1 LKREPANRQSYT
13 MENTFRFILI
23 AFIAAILAV
32 RVYYYIKAGAR
43 REVRTRTQEQRR
55 LGMLRMITGLPGCAA
70 LALWMVNPAH
80 ANWAIMDLPEWLRL
94 SGAAL
99 APLALILLVWV
110 HRTLDTNFSP
120 TLRLKVSHRLVMHGP
135 YRWVRHPMYTALML
149 VGIAVVL
156 ISANW
161 PVALITIPGM
171 TLAVALRIPHE
182 ETMMIERFGDQ
193 YLTYIHRTGLVLPRL
208 TLLRRDSFIHSAQ

>member
-1 LKREPANRQSYT
+1 

-23 AFIAAILAV
+23 AFTAAILMV
-32 RVYYYIKAGAR
+32 RVYYYHKAGAR
-43 REVRTRTQEQRR
+43 REIRTRTQEQRM
-55 LGMLRMITGLPGCAA
+55 LGLLRMITGLPGCAA
-70 LALWMVNPAH
+70 LAFWMVQPAD
-80 ANWAIMDLPEWLRL
+80 NTWAVLDLPEWVRW

-99 APLALILLVWV
+99 APLALALLVWV

-149 VGIAVVL
+149 VGLAIVL

-161 PVALITIPGM
+161 PVAFITIPGM
-171 TLAVALRIPHE
+171 TLAVVLRIPHE
-182 ETMMIERFGDQ
+182 ETMMVERFGDQ
-193 YLTYIHRTGLVLPRL
+193 YLNYMHQTGLVFPRLALPRPV
-208 TLLRRDSFIHSAQ
+208 SFIKNNLV